1 MPVTIKRSDEYGMEA
16 NVIQGFLRIMKID
29 QTEIA
34 RQANVTE
41 ACVSRVITRDSRSKR
56 IEDIIAKK
64 LGLPY
69 EFVWGSRRKAA

>member
-1 MPVTIKRSDEYGMEA
+1 MPITIKRSEEFGMDA

-34 RQANVTE
+34 REAKVTE
-41 ACVSRVITRDSRSKR
+41 ACVSRVIARETRSKR
-56 IEDIIAKK
+56 IEAIIALK

-69 EFVWGSRRKAA
+69 EFVWGARRKVA